1 MANRTVNVVYSKKSK
16 RLIYKDI
23 VIIKGGYDLKPEIA
37 SQILHCLPSKR
48 LVCGKEYCLHIYRD
62 KNPNIYTIYVVHVSK

>member
-37 SQILHCLPSKR
+37 S
-48 LVCGKEYCLHIYRD
+48 
-62 KNPNIYTIYVVHVSK
+62 